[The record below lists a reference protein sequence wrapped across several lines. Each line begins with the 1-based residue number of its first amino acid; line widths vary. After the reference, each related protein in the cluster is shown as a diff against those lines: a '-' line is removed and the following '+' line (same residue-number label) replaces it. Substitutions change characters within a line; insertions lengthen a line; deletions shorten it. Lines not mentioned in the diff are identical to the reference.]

1 MQFIRRHRF
10 QYTLLFLLIVGLAA
24 FLRYRLEWI
33 DNQVFLASVAAFIT
47 VYLGLLRYQVD
58 ADRVFQEL
66 FTSFN
71 AKYDG
76 MNEKLER
83 MGQNGLQSD
92 RAIVVDYLNLCAEE
106 YLWYRKGRIDE
117 KVWKAWRAGMEQK
130 FTNEHILRIAEE
142 ELEEAGPSY
151 YGFLE
156 HILNRVK
163 K

>member
-10 QYTLLFLLIVGLAA
+10 QYTLVFFLFVCISVI
-24 FLRYRLEWI
+24 LRYQQEWI
-33 DNQVFLASVAAFIT
+33 DNQVFLASIAAFIT

-83 MGQNGLQSD
+83 LGQNGLQSD

-117 KVWKAWRAGMEQK
+117 KVWKAWRAGIEEK
-130 FTNEHILRIAEE
+130 FRNEHVRRIAKEE
-142 ELEEAGPSY
+142 SETAGASY